1 MFLMVREGLVADLLV
16 LDSETIG
23 PNMREVFRAL
33 AAVAVKIKQTATGI
47 RNVILNGEVLLT
59 NN

>member
-23 PNMREVFRAL
+23 PNMREVVRAL